1 MIRMADEGEGMMKSA
16 KGRMLTCFRCISP
29 KLEPAGTKGCDE
41 ELGIAMFGWP
51 ENYET
56 SFIILRKS

>member
-29 KLEPAGTKGCDE
+29 RLEPAGTRGCDE
-41 ELGIAMFGWP
+41 ELGIVVFGWP
-51 ENYET
+51 SN
-56 SFIILRKS
+56 SDSAWSAS